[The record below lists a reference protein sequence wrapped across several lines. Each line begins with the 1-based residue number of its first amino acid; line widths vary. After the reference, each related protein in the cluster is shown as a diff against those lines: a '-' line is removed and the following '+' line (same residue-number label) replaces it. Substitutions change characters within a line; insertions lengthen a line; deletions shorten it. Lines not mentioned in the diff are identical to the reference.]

1 MLSNFNNENENGF
14 SSISIIS
21 TMSIGAFN
29 LIWITLFELEVL
41 ANQFA
46 FLNNCIEK
54 LRVLIF
60 VVETVVDVVSEKYIH
75 NNIWLEG

>member
-1 MLSNFNNENENGF
+1 MPSNFNNENENSF
-14 SSISIIS
+14 SSIS
-21 TMSIGAFN
+21 MSIGAFN
-29 LIWITLFELEVL
+29 LFWITPFELELL

-60 VVETVVDVVSEKYIH
+60 ILERVVHGRQSETYS
-75 NNIWLEG
+75 

>member
-1 MLSNFNNENENGF
+1 
-14 SSISIIS
+14 
-21 TMSIGAFN
+21 MSIGTFN
-29 LIWITLFELEVL
+29 LIWITLFELELL

-60 VVETVVDVVSEKYIH
+60 IVETMVDVVSQKHILS
-75 NNIWLEG
+75 NIWLEG

>member
-1 MLSNFNNENENGF
+1 MLSNFNNENENSF
-14 SSISIIS
+14 SSIS
-21 TMSIGAFN
+21 MSIGAFN
-29 LIWITLFELEVL
+29 LIWITLFELKVL

-60 VVETVVDVVSEKYIH
+60 IVETVVDVVSQKYIH
-75 NNIWLEG
+75 NNIG

>member
-1 MLSNFNNENENGF
+1 MPSNFNNENENSF
-14 SSISIIS
+14 SSIS
-21 TMSIGAFN
+21 MSIGAFN
-29 LIWITLFELEVL
+29 LFWITPFELELL

-60 VVETVVDVVSEKYIH
+60 IVETMVDVVSQKHILS
-75 NNIWLEG
+75 NIWLEG

>member
-1 MLSNFNNENENGF
+1 
-14 SSISIIS
+14 
-21 TMSIGAFN
+21 MSIGAFN
-29 LIWITLFELEVL
+29 LIWITLFELELL

-60 VVETVVDVVSEKYIH
+60 ILERVVHGRQSETYS
-75 NNIWLEG
+75 

>member
-1 MLSNFNNENENGF
+1 MPSNFNNENENSF
-14 SSISIIS
+14 SSISI
-21 TMSIGAFN
+21 SIGEFN
-29 LIWITLFELEVL
+29 LIWITLFELELL

-60 VVETVVDVVSEKYIH
+60 IVKTVVDVVSEKYIH
-75 NNIWLEG
+75 Q

>member
-1 MLSNFNNENENGF
+1 
-14 SSISIIS
+14 
-21 TMSIGAFN
+21 MSIGAFN
-29 LIWITLFELEVL
+29 LFWITPFELELL

-60 VVETVVDVVSEKYIH
+60 IVETMVDVVSQKHILS
-75 NNIWLEG
+75 NIWLEG

>member
-1 MLSNFNNENENGF
+1 
-14 SSISIIS
+14 
-21 TMSIGAFN
+21 MSIGAFN
-29 LIWITLFELEVL
+29 SIWITLFELEVL

-60 VVETVVDVVSEKYIH
+60 IVETVVDVVSEKYIH

>member
-1 MLSNFNNENENGF
+1 MA
-14 SSISIIS
+14 
-21 TMSIGAFN
+21 IGAFN
-29 LIWITLFELEVL
+29 LIWITLFELELL

-60 VVETVVDVVSEKYIH
+60 TLERVVNGRQSETYS
-75 NNIWLEG
+75 

>member
-1 MLSNFNNENENGF
+1 MLSNFNNENENSF
-14 SSISIIS
+14 SSIS
-21 TMSIGAFN
+21 MSIGAFN

-54 LRVLIF
+54 LRV
-60 VVETVVDVVSEKYIH
+60 
-75 NNIWLEG
+75 

>member
-1 MLSNFNNENENGF
+1 MLSNFNNENENSF
-14 SSISIIS
+14 SSIS
-21 TMSIGAFN
+21 MSIGAFN
-29 LIWITLFELEVL
+29 LIWITLFELELL

-60 VVETVVDVVSEKYIH
+60 IVETMVDVVSQKHILS
-75 NNIWLEG
+75 NIWLEG

>member
-1 MLSNFNNENENGF
+1 MPSNFNNENENSF
-14 SSISIIS
+14 SSIS
-21 TMSIGAFN
+21 MSIGAFN
-29 LIWITLFELEVL
+29 LFWITPFELELL

-60 VVETVVDVVSEKYIH
+60 ILERVVHGCQSETYS
-75 NNIWLEG
+75 

>member
-1 MLSNFNNENENGF
+1 MLSNFNNENENSF
-14 SSISIIS
+14 SSIS
-21 TMSIGAFN
+21 MSIGAFN
-29 LIWITLFELEVL
+29 SIWITLFELEVL

-46 FLNNCIEK
+46 FYNNCIEK

-60 VVETVVDVVSEKYIH
+60 IVETVVDVVSEKYIH

>member
-1 MLSNFNNENENGF
+1 MLSNFNNENENSF
-14 SSISIIS
+14 SSIS
-21 TMSIGAFN
+21 MSIGAFN

-41 ANQFA
+41 ANQLA

-60 VVETVVDVVSEKYIH
+60 IVETVVDVVSEKYIH